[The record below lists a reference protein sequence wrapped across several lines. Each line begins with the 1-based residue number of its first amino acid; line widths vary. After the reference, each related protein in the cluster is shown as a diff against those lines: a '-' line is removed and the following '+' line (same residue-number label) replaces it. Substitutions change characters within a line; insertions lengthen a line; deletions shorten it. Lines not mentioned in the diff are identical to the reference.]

1 VTCNL
6 LQNQEYVLQKKKESF
21 RGRSAVIVKPAGLCM
36 DVCYC
41 IGR

>member
-1 VTCNL
+1 MTCNL
-6 LQNQEYVLQKKKESF
+6 LQNQEYILQKKESF
-21 RGRSAVIVKPAGLCM
+21 RGRSAVIVKPAGLCI